1 MGKTAGMAREAMS
14 PESQLLER
22 LATGDLSLAEATRL
36 FPKVDQAKRVIDIYV
51 RSETLHLM
59 FSPGDAEPELVQHWR
74 IRSLLNDPKLWGA
87 ESQLRDQFSLRL
99 TEHGQQRLA
108 ADSESLLAELF
119 GR

>member
-1 MGKTAGMAREAMS
+1 MS
-14 PESQLLER
+14 PESQLLEQ
-22 LATGDLSLAEATRL
+22 LATSDLSLADAIRL

-51 RSETLHLM
+51 RSETLQLM
-59 FSPGDAEPELVQHWR
+59 FASGDTEAELVQPWR

-99 TEHGQQRLA
+99 TQHGHQRLA